1 MIHKS
6 KRHHK
11 KKKKAPKPA
20 PASENKLEL
29 VVKGDT
35 DGCEDAVCAA
45 LLKITEG
52 VPITIIR
59 KGVGDICKNDI
70 LTAANG
76 SKLVVGFN
84 VDALPRISDLCREQN
99 VEIRLYSVI
108 YSLQEDIQEISKSL
122 IPRLEATEEITGMAK
137 VVALFKGSRK
147 GIILGCEVEEGK
159 LKQGDAF
166 RVISGMGPIYT
177 GNIESLHI
185 EKDTVNQANPGQ
197 QVGVKIEN
205 FNKAQVGDLLECYRK
220 VTPRTQKNWQPS
232 GKIVHRS

>member
-1 MIHKS
+1 M
-6 KRHHK
+6 
-11 KKKKAPKPA
+11 
-20 PASENKLEL
+20 EL

-35 DGCEDAVCAA
+35 DGCEDAVCEA

-52 VPITIIR
+52 VPIVIIR

-70 LTAANG
+70 LAAANG

-84 VDALPRISDLCREQN
+84 VDALPRISDLCRDQN

-108 YSLQEDIQEISKSL
+108 YTLQEDIKEISKSL
-122 IPRLEATEEITGMAK
+122 LPREEATEEITGTAK

-159 LKQGDAF
+159 LQKGDAF
-166 RVISGMGPIYT
+166 RVISGMGSIYT

-185 EKDTVNQANPGQ
+185 EKDTVNKATPRQ

-205 FNKAQVGDLLECYRK
+205 FNKAKVGDQVECYKK
-220 VTPRTQKNWQPS
+220 VVVQAQKSWQTS
-232 GKIVHRS
+232 GKIVQL